1 MRVKKDPADVP
12 MTVLLEARGV
22 ALIDEG
28 AQLVCFCPLHGHDAT
43 EVLSVDNASN
53 TWACASCGVERGGPI
68 DWLSVSLEISKRHAR
83 TMLLAGTYELVK
95 QSVGPP
101 KTARRSRT
109 TVRAHDV
116 PFRAEDV
123 DTVVLAGVAQMY
135 REVFD
140 KNAEGKAFLEGRGL
154 MHPGLAAHFQLGFA
168 NKTLVLRMPQSNR
181 LAGAALRT
189 RLRDLGV
196 LRSTGHEAL
205 SGCLVVPLFDVE
217 GKVVNLYGRRVDRA
231 QRGSE
236 EHNWT
241 DASQRGFINPQ
252 AFASRELVITS
263 SITDALLAW
272 SLGQPNVIGMQFG
285 ERAKEDLIAAVT
297 QSKTKKLT
305 WLFRRTKASHRLTES
320 LSSELATLGVVVFR
334 ALLPHDADLCEYLA
348 TVSEPANALL
358 QVIRSAEWVAGVADD
373 NMPQKAPA
381 GASHGASD
389 GLAEPGATAG
399 LAGPAGPVKGQPA
412 SSADELV
419 LIFADRRWRVRGLKD
434 NRSHGA
440 LRINLLVSREA
451 GGFHVDTFDL
461 YSARHRVAFMRQAS
475 NELGVD
481 EGQLRRDIGAVL
493 LELEQA
499 QAELLRSLETPKPTK
514 VELTREEHDDALQ
527 LLRDPAL
534 LELVLD
540 VFEQQGLVGE
550 RDNLLLGFLA
560 VTSRKLARP
569 LGVVLQSSS
578 AAGKSSLMRAMLS
591 VVPEEDQLAYS
602 TLTSQ
607 SLFYAPGSDL
617 RHKVLSIAEESGASR
632 ASYSLKLLQSEGSL
646 KIASTGKDPS
656 SGRLVSQEYKVEGP
670 VALLLTTTSIE
681 VDEELLNRCIVLTVD
696 ESPEQTRRIHER
708 QKQLQSLEGLASSRD
723 HAALLRRHQNAQRV
737 LRPLRIVNPHI
748 REVVFSDLRVRARR
762 DHQKLLTLIE
772 TIAFLHQHQ
781 RTVKTLEIEGEP
793 VEYVEVERSDV
804 ALATRLLG
812 TLGLVGVHELP
823 PQTLNVLGLISA
835 YVATLSAAERTFSR
849 RELREALGLG
859 DTQLKVHVRRLLDAE
874 LLVARRAPSG
884 KGLVYELACTFDPN
898 RSGFGR
904 PPVGLRSASGRGLGG
919 PPISHVSSIIQASSD
934 VPNGRQLSDH
944 PDRTSMGATSRALG
958 LKRSS

>member
-1 MRVKKDPADVP
+1 MKGKKDPAEVP
-12 MTVLLEARGV
+12 MSVLLEARGV
-22 ALIDEG
+22 AVIDEG
-28 AQLVCFCPLHGHDAT
+28 AQIACFCPLHGHDAT
-43 EVLSVDNASN
+43 EVLSVDKSSN
-53 TWACASCGVERGGPI
+53 RWSCGACGVERGGPI
-68 DWLSVSLEISKRHAR
+68 DWLSVSLEISKKHAR
-83 TMLLAGTYELVK
+83 TLLHRGIYVLEKAS
-95 QSVGPP
+95 SVGRKPG
-101 KTARRSRT
+101 RRGRSS
-109 TVRAHDV
+109 VRALDL
-116 PFRAEDV
+116 PFSAEDA
-123 DTVVLAGVAQMY
+123 DNVVLAGVAQTY

-140 KNAEGKAFLEGRGL
+140 KNAEAKAFLEGRGL
-154 MHPGLAAHFQLGFA
+154 VHPGLASHFQLGFA
-168 NKTLVLRMPQSNR
+168 NKTLVLRMPFANR
-181 LAGAALRT
+181 LAGGALRR

-205 SGCLVVPLFDVE
+205 GGCLVIPLFDAE
-217 GKVVNLYGRRVDRA
+217 GNVVNLYGRRIDRSYL
-231 QRGSE
+231 QGT
-236 EHNWT
+236 EHKWT
-241 DASQRGFINPQ
+241 DASQRGLLNPR
-252 AFASRELVITS
+252 AFASRDLVITS
-263 SITDALLAW
+263 SFTDALTAW
-272 SLGQPNVIGMQFG
+272 SFGQANVTTMLETEQ
-285 ERAKEDLIAAVT
+285 AKDDLIAAVT

-305 WLFRRTKASHRLTES
+305 WIFRRTKASHALTES
-320 LSSELATLGVVVFR
+320 LSNELAKLGVVVYR
-334 ALLPHDADLCEYLA
+334 ALLPHDLDLAGYLA
-348 TVSEPANALL
+348 TVNEPANALL
-358 QVIRSAEWVAGVADD
+358 QVIRSAEWVAGVSDD

-381 GASHGASD
+381 GASY
-389 GLAEPGATAG
+389 GLAEPGASAG
-399 LAGPAGPVKGQPA
+399 VTGAAGPVKGQPA
-412 SSADELV
+412 NSADELV
-419 LIFADRRWRVRGLKD
+419 LMFADRRWRVRGLKD
-434 NRSHGA
+434 NRSSGA

-499 QAELLRSLETPKPTK
+499 QAEILSSLETPKPTK

-534 LELVLD
+534 FELVLD

-560 VTSRKLARP
+560 VTSRKLLRP

-681 VDEELLNRCIVLTVD
+681 VDEELLNRCIVLAVD

-708 QKQLQSLEGLASSRD
+708 QRQLQSLEGLTSSRD

-748 REVVFSDLRVRARR
+748 REIVFSDLRVRARR

-781 RTVKTLEIEGEP
+781 RTVKTLEIEGEA
-793 VEYVEVERSDV
+793 VEYIEVERSDV

-823 PQTLNVLGLISA
+823 PQTLNVLALISA
-835 YVATLSAAERTFSR
+835 YVATLTAAERTFSR
-849 RELREALGLG
+849 RDLREALGLG

-884 KGLVYELACTFDPN
+884 KGLVYELACSFDPD

-904 PPVGLRSASGRGLGG
+904 PPVGLRAASGRGSGG
-919 PPISHVSSIIQASSD
+919 PPISHASSIIQAASD

-944 PDRTSMGATSRALG
+944 QDRTSMGATSRALG

>member
-1 MRVKKDPADVP
+1 MKTKK
-12 MTVLLEARGV
+12 
-22 ALIDEG
+22 
-28 AQLVCFCPLHGHDAT
+28 Q
-43 EVLSVDNASN
+43 
-53 TWACASCGVERGGPI
+53 
-68 DWLSVSLEISKRHAR
+68 
-83 TMLLAGTYELVK
+83 
-95 QSVGPP
+95 
-101 KTARRSRT
+101 RT
-109 TVRAHDV
+109 TVRALDV
-116 PFRAEDV
+116 PFKAEDA
-123 DTVVLAGVAQMY
+123 DSVVLAGVAQMY

-140 KNAEGKAFLEGRGL
+140 KNAEGKAFLEELGL
-154 MHPGLAAHFQLGFA
+154 VHPGLAAHFQLGFA
-168 NKTLVLRMPQSNR
+168 NKTLVLRMPRSNR
-181 LAGAALRT
+181 LAGGALRV

-205 SGCLVVPLFDVE
+205 NGCLVVPLFDV
-217 GKVVNLYGRRVDRA
+217 GGNVVNLYGRRIDRA
-231 QRGSE
+231 RRGSD

-241 DASQRGFINPQ
+241 DASQRGLLNPK
-252 AFASRELVITS
+252 AFSSRDLVITS

-272 SLGQPNVIGMQFG
+272 SLGQANVTTMLETEQ
-285 ERAKEDLIAAVT
+285 AKDDLLAAVK
-297 QSKTKKLT
+297 QSETKKLT
-305 WLFRRTKASHRLTES
+305 WLFRRTKASHALTES
-320 LSSELATLGVVVFR
+320 LSSELAKLGVVVFR
-334 ALLPHDADLCEYLA
+334 ALLPYDMDLASYLA
-348 TVSEPANALL
+348 TVNEPANALL
-358 QVIRSAEWVAGVADD
+358 QVVRSAEWVAGVSDD
-373 NMPQKAPA
+373 NRPQKAPT
-381 GASHGASD
+381 GASHG
-389 GLAEPGATAG
+389 LAEPSAGHRLAEPAG
-399 LAGPAGPVKGQPA
+399 LLKGQPA
-412 SSADELV
+412 NSADELV
-419 LIFADRRWRVRGLKD
+419 LIFADRRWRVRGLKG

-499 QAELLRSLETPKPTK
+499 QAEMLRSLETPKPTK

-534 LELVLD
+534 LKLVLD

-560 VTSRKLARP
+560 VTSRKLTRP

-708 QKQLQSLEGLASSRD
+708 QRQLQSLEGLVSSRD
-723 HAALLRRHQNAQRV
+723 HTALLRRHQNAQRL

-748 REVVFSDLRVRARR
+748 REIVFSDLRVRARR

-793 VEYVEVERSDV
+793 VEYIEVERSDI

-823 PQTLNVLGLISA
+823 PQTLNVLALISA
-835 YVATLSAAERTFSR
+835 YVATLTAAERTFSR
-849 RELREALGLG
+849 RDLREALGLG

-884 KGLVYELACTFDPN
+884 KGLVYELACSFDPD
-898 RSGFGR
+898 RSGFAR
-904 PPVGLRSASGRGLGG
+904 PPVGLWSASGRTSGG
-919 PPISHVSSIIQASSD
+919 PPVLHVSSIIQPASD
-934 VPNGRQLSDH
+934 VPNGRQHSAH
-944 PDRTSMGATSRALG
+944 PDRTSMGATSHALR